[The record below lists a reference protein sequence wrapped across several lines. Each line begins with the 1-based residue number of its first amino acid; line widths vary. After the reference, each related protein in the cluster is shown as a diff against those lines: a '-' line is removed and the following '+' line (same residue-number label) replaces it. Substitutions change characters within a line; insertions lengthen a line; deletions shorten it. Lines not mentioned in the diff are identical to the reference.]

1 MQPVVFGGFA
11 VMRSTDFGL
20 KLVVV
25 FYVTT
30 TSRLMPVLVQYSRSF
45 PGYLETCTVVLY
57 STQVFLMC
65 GDSFDVYSTALYRLD
80 SASHVS
86 HLSWVRCALSWHR
99 LHDRKKKRSRLIVRL
114 KCQPGSWKAVC

>member
-57 STQVFLMC
+57 STQAFCTVP
-65 GDSFDVYSTALYRLD
+65 
-80 SASHVS
+80 
-86 HLSWVRCALSWHR
+86 VRQCISCLAFVLGTMR
-99 LHDRKKKRSRLIVRL
+99 TVLAQIARQKKETEPANS
-114 KCQPGSWKAVC
+114 